1 LKGYDYYKPETVEE
15 AGRMMASLD
24 GARYIAGG
32 TDVMVL
38 IKQKKLS
45 PAHLISLRNIRE
57 LSFLDTADGLTIGSG
72 VTHGR
77 IVQSAWIRNRYSA
90 LVDATERI
98 GSPQVRNV
106 ATVAGNI
113 CNAAPS
119 ADTACPLL
127 VLDAKVLIAGK
138 NGERTVAIEDFF
150 LGPNRTAVEEGE
162 IVKAI
167 LVPKLAENSGS
178 AYIKHTRRKAMEL
191 PLVGIAARITL
202 DAEDRASGWKEEL
215 RSAPN
220 AKALLKK
227 MEAEKFVCR
236 DARIAMG
243 VVSPKPMRARKA
255 EAALARQAVSE
266 ALLDEIG
273 ALAASESQPRDS
285 FRGEAW
291 YRKDMVQVLVKRA
304 ILMSI
309 ERIVNTTD

>member
-1 LKGYDYYKPETVEE
+1 LKGCEYYKPETIEE
-15 AGRMMASLD
+15 AMKMMSTLA

-38 IKQKKLS
+38 VKQKKLS
-45 PAHLISLRNIRE
+45 PDHLISLRNIRG
-57 LSFLDTADGLTIGSG
+57 LSFIDTAGGLRMGGGT
-72 VTHGR
+72 THSKIAR
-77 IVQSAWIRNRYSA
+77 NEFIQNRYSA
-90 LVDATERI
+90 LADAAGKI
-98 GSPQVRNV
+98 GSTQVRNV
-106 ATVAGNI
+106 ATVGGNI

-127 VLDAKVLIAGK
+127 VLDAKIVIVGK
-138 NGERTVAIEDFF
+138 KGERTVAVEDFF
-150 LGPNRTAVEEGE
+150 LGPNRTVLEQGDIVRE
-162 IVKAI
+162 ITI
-167 LVPKLAENSGS
+167 PELDLNSGS

-202 DAEDRASGWKEEL
+202 DAASHSPEWKESL
-215 RSAPN
+215 RSLPN
-220 AKALLKK
+220 AEALPGML
-227 MEAEKFVCR
+227 EAAGIVCR

-255 EAALARQAVSE
+255 EAALAGQVVSG

-273 ALAASESQPRDS
+273 ALALSESQPRDS

-291 YRKDMVQVLVKRA
+291 YRKDMVRVLVRRA

-309 ERIVNTTD
+309 ERIVSA

>member
-1 LKGYDYYKPETVEE
+1 MKGCDYYKPETVEE
-15 AGRMMASLD
+15 AGRIMASLD

-57 LSFLDTADGLTIGSG
+57 LSLLDTAGGLTIGSG
-72 VTHGR
+72 VTHAR
-77 IVQSAWIRNRYSA
+77 IVQNGWIRNHYSA

-127 VLDAKVLIAGK
+127 VLDAKILIVGK
-138 NGERTVAIEDFF
+138 NGERTVAMEDFF
-150 LGPNRTAVEEGE
+150 LGPNRTVLEQGE
-162 IVKAI
+162 IVRAI
-167 LVPKLAENSGS
+167 VIPKLDENSGS

-191 PLVGIAARITL
+191 PLVGIAVRITL
-202 DAEDRASGWKEEL
+202 DAADRPPEWKDAL

-220 AKALLKK
+220 AEAMLRK

-255 EAALARQAVSE
+255 EAALAGQVISE
-266 ALLDEIG
+266 ALLDQIG
-273 ALAASESQPRDS
+273 ALAAAESQPRDS

-309 ERIVNTTD
+309 ERIVNAID

>member
-1 LKGYDYYKPETVEE
+1 MKGYDYYKPETVEE
-15 AGRMMASLD
+15 AGKMMASLD

-57 LSFLDTADGLTIGSG
+57 LSFLETGEGLRIGSG
-72 VTHGR
+72 VAHSR
-77 IVQSAWIRNRYSA
+77 IVQNETIRNRYSA
-90 LVDATERI
+90 LVDAAERI

-127 VLDAKVLIAGK
+127 VLDAEILIVGK
-138 NGERTVAIEDFF
+138 NGERVVAMEDFF
-150 LGPNRTAVEEGE
+150 LGPNRTAVEQGE
-162 IVKAI
+162 IVKTI
-167 LVPKLAENSGS
+167 VIPKLDENSGS

-191 PLVGIAARITL
+191 PLIGMAARITV
-202 DAEDRASGWKEEL
+202 DAANRVPEWKETL
-215 RSAPN
+215 RGAAN
-220 AKALLKK
+220 AEALIAKL
-227 MEAEKFVCR
+227 EAERIVCR

-243 VVSPKPMRARKA
+243 VVSPKPMRACKA
-255 EAALARQAVSE
+255 EAALAGQVISA

-273 ALAASESQPRDS
+273 ALAASEAEPRDS
-285 FRGEAW
+285 FRGAAW

-304 ILMSI
+304 VMMSI
-309 ERIVNTTD
+309 ERIVNA

>member
-1 LKGYDYYKPETVEE
+1 MKGCDYYKPETVGD
-15 AGRMMASLD
+15 ASRLMASLD

-57 LSFLDTADGLTIGSG
+57 LSLLDTSDGLSIGSG
-72 VTHGR
+72 VTHSR
-77 IVQSAWIRNRYSA
+77 IVRDAWIRDRYSV
-90 LVDATERI
+90 LVDATQKI

-127 VLDAKVLIAGK
+127 VLDAKIRIAGK
-138 NGERTVAIEDFF
+138 KGERIVAIEDFF
-150 LGPNRTAVEEGE
+150 LGPNRTILEQGE
-162 IVKAI
+162 IVTAI
-167 LVPKLAENSGS
+167 AIPKLDENSGS

-202 DAEDRASGWKEEL
+202 DAADRAPGWKESL
-215 RSAPN
+215 RNAPN
-220 AKALLKK
+220 AEALPGML
-227 MEAEKFVCR
+227 EAAGIVCR
-236 DARIAMG
+236 DVRIAMG

-255 EAALARQAVSE
+255 EAALEGKVVSE

-291 YRKDMVQVLVKRA
+291 YRKDMVQVLVRRA
-304 ILMSI
+304 VLMSI
-309 ERIVNTTD
+309 ERIVNA

>member
-1 LKGYDYYKPETVEE
+1 MKGYDYYKPETVEE
-15 AGRMMASLD
+15 AGGLMASLD

-57 LSFLDTADGLTIGSG
+57 LSLLDTSDGLMIGSG
-72 VTHGR
+72 VTHSR
-77 IVQSAWIRNRYSA
+77 VVQDASIRDRYSA
-90 LVDATERI
+90 LADAAERI

-119 ADTACPLL
+119 ADTACPFL
-127 VLDAKVLIAGK
+127 VLDAKIRIAGEK
-138 NGERTVAIEDFF
+138 GERTVAIEDFF
-150 LGPNRTAVEEGE
+150 LGPNQTVLERGE
-162 IVKAI
+162 IVTAI
-167 LVPKLAENSGS
+167 VIPELGENSGS

-202 DAEDRASGWKEEL
+202 DAADRAPGWKEEL
-215 RSAPN
+215 RNAPD
-220 AKALLKK
+220 AEALPGRL
-227 MEAEKFVCR
+227 EAAGVVCR
-236 DARIAMG
+236 DVRIAMG

-255 EAALARQAVSE
+255 EAALAGRVVSA

-273 ALAASESQPRDS
+273 MLAAQESQPRDS
-285 FRGEAW
+285 FRAKAW
-291 YRKDMVQVLVKRA
+291 YRKDMVQVLVGRA
-304 ILMSI
+304 VLMAI
-309 ERIVNTTD
+309 ERIIHA